1 MGGTISGEHGIGLE
15 KKEQMSLIFSADD
28 LAAMA
33 RLKASFNPRD
43 LFNPDK
49 IFPSRVSCAE
59 VREVRQD
66 SRHAKLLERVRPL
79 TAARPSAP
87 DSGSR
92 ATCPRSR
99 DRWQIADGPP
109 LGARR

>member
-1 MGGTISGEHGIGLE
+1 MA
-15 KKEQMSLIFSADD
+15 LIFTADD

-66 SRHAKLLERVRPL
+66 SRHAALLAEF
-79 TAARPSAP
+79 
-87 DSGSR
+87 GH
-92 ATCPRSR
+92 
-99 DRWQIADGPP
+99 
-109 LGARR
+109 